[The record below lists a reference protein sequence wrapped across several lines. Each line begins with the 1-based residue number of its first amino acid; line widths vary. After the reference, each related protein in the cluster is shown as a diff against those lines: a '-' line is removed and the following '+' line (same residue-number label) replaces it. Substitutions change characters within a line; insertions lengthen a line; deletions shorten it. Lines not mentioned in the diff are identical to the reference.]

1 MSAEVRML
9 LTNLRQALLR
19 LLHAPLFT
27 IIAVLTLTLGIGA
40 NTAIFSVIQ
49 GVLLHPAGV
58 ADPVSLVSFHARYT
72 QLNLPSIG
80 VSAPDQADA
89 ASLSSLASSSAM
101 YQEQS
106 FNAQQDGRTLHLL
119 AAQITWPWFRTFG
132 AEPILGRTFQPD
144 DDQKGAARVVVV
156 SYSAWQRLFGGQHDA
171 VGKSLVLDGQPYRVI
186 GVMRSDFDWPRSRDV
201 WVPLGLP
208 PTAYA
213 ADQRYNEFYS
223 SVVRL
228 RPGVSVAQFNAAID
242 QKHREQIRREGSGS
256 FGQSAGWSMFAEP
269 WTNDAAG
276 DLRKPLIALFAVVA
290 GVLLIACLNVAG
302 LFLARAS
309 ARSRELALRI
319 ALGAS
324 RSHIASLFISEV
336 LLLAGIAT
344 ILGIFSGPLLGR
356 LILRA
361 IPHDLAAG
369 FSVHT
374 DFRLVLAA
382 AAIGLLSA
390 VCAGMA
396 PVWNVLRQRRT
407 LRLAEGVRTTTGA
420 SGKQRLRAILVAS
433 EMAIAFLLVA
443 GTGMFL
449 SSLLRLQQ
457 VDPGFHPAGVMTGSV
472 TLTAAQYRDNDT
484 RRVVFVDDV
493 LNRLRREPGV
503 KDAGAVFP
511 LPFGTTVKPSG
522 SFSIENLPTLPNE
535 PGPHADKRW
544 ATPGF
549 LAAMQIPL
557 LRGRFFTSSDTATT
571 QRVAVIDDV
580 LANAYWPHQDPIGQR
595 LRFGSREQWAEI
607 VGIVAHTR
615 RDSLE
620 VDENKGVVYT
630 AFAQQPVEG
639 ATFIARSS
647 GSAESLRTAMTDAVH
662 AADGAEALYDVTPL
676 SALVDASLAPRH
688 LLVWMLSLFGGLA
701 LFLAAIGIYGLL
713 SFLATQ
719 RTVEVGVRMALGANR
734 VDIAYLI
741 ARRILPL
748 LASGLGVGLIL
759 VVIAQRTLT
768 HFFAAMSGGSISSIA
783 GAAIV
788 LLLAAMVAALLP
800 ALRAAR
806 LQPSVALRNE

>member
-1 MSAEVRML
+1 ML

-58 ADPVSLVSFHARYT
+58 ADPASLVSFHARYT

-89 ASLSSLASSSAM
+89 ASLSSQVSSSAM
-101 YQEQS
+101 YDEQS

-119 AAQITWPWFRTFG
+119 AAEVTWPWFRTFG
-132 AEPILGRTFQPD
+132 AEPILGRTFRPE
-144 DDQKGAARVVVV
+144 DDQKGAARVVVL
-156 SYSAWQRLFGGQHDA
+156 SYNAWQRLFGGQHDA
-171 VGKSLVLDGQPYRVI
+171 IGRTLVLDGQPYRVI

-201 WVPLGLP
+201 WVPMGLA
-208 PTAYA
+208 PTAYGA
-213 ADQRYNEFYS
+213 GERYNEFYS

-228 RPGVSVAQFNAAID
+228 RPGVTVAQFNAAID

-269 WTNDAAG
+269 WTNDAAC
-276 DLRKPLIALFAVVA
+276 DLRKPLIALFAVVG

-302 LFLARAS
+302 LFLARAAS
-309 ARSRELALRI
+309 RSRELALRI

-336 LLLAGIAT
+336 LLLAGVAT
-344 ILGIFSGPLLGR
+344 TLGIFAGPLLGR

-369 FSVHT
+369 FTVHT
-374 DFRLVLAA
+374 DLRLVLAA
-382 AAIGLLSA
+382 AAIGLVSA

-396 PVWNVLRQRRT
+396 PVWSVLRQGRT
-407 LRLAEGVRTTTGA
+407 LRLAEGVRTSTGA

-433 EMAIAFLLVA
+433 EMAVAFVLVA

-449 SSLLRLQQ
+449 SSLFRLQQ
-457 VDPGFHPAGVMTGSV
+457 VDPGFRPAGVMTGSV
-472 TLTAAQYRDNDT
+472 TLTNAQYRDKDA
-484 RRVVFVDDV
+484 RRAVFVDDA
-493 LNRLRREPGV
+493 LNRLRQEPGV
-503 KDAGAVFP
+503 KDAAAVFP
-511 LPFGTTVKPSG
+511 LPFGDTVKPSG
-522 SFSIENLPTLPNE
+522 SFNIENIPILPNQ

-549 LAAMQIPL
+549 LTAMQIPL
-557 LRGRFFTSSDTATT
+557 LRGRFFLSSDTATT
-571 QRVAVIDDV
+571 QRVAVIDDT
-580 LANAYWPHQDPIGQR
+580 LARAYWPHQDPIGKR
-595 LRFGSREQWAEI
+595 IRFGNRDTWAEI

-630 AFAQQPVEG
+630 AFAQQPVDG
-639 ATFIARSS
+639 VTFVARTAAA
-647 GSAESLRTAMTDAVH
+647 AESLRTAMTNAVH
-662 AADGAEALYDVTPL
+662 GADGTEALYDVTPL

-734 VDIAYLI
+734 IDIAYLI

-748 LASGLGVGLIL
+748 LGAGLAVGIIL

-783 GAAIV
+783 GAAVV
-788 LLLAAMVAALLP
+788 LLLAAMVAALVP

-806 LQPSVALRNE
+806 LQPSVALRSE

>member
-1 MSAEVRML
+1 ML
-9 LTNLRQALLR
+9 LTNIRQALLR
-19 LLHAPLFT
+19 LFHAPLFT
-27 IIAVLTLTLGIGA
+27 IIAILTLTLGIGA
-40 NTAIFSVIQ
+40 NTAIFSVVQ

-58 ADPVSLVSFHARYT
+58 EDPASLVSFHARYT

-89 ASLSSLASSSAM
+89 ASLSSLVSSAAM
-101 YQEQS
+101 YVQQS
-106 FNAQQDGRTLHLL
+106 FNAQQGGHTLHLL
-119 AAQITWPWFRTFG
+119 AAQVTWPWFRTFG
-132 AEPILGRTFQPD
+132 AQPILGRTFRPE
-144 DDQKGAARVVVV
+144 DDQKGASRVVVL
-156 SYSAWQRLFGGQHDA
+156 SYNAWQHLFGGQHNA
-171 VGKSLVLDGQPYRVI
+171 VGQSLVLDGQSYRVI
-186 GVMRSDFDWPRSRDV
+186 GVMRSDFDWPRSRDL
-201 WVPLGLP
+201 WVPLGLA

-228 RPGVSVAQFNAAID
+228 RPGVSVAQFNGAVN
-242 QKHREQIRREGSGS
+242 QKHLEQIRREGSGS
-256 FGQSAGWSMFAEP
+256 FGQSAGWGMFAEP

-309 ARSRELALRI
+309 SRARELALRI

-324 RSHIASLFISEV
+324 RSHIASLFIGEV
-336 LLLAGIAT
+336 LLLAGFAT
-344 ILGIFSGPLLGR
+344 LLGIFAGPLLGR

-361 IPHDLAAG
+361 IPRDLAAG
-369 FSVHT
+369 FTVHT

-390 VCAGMA
+390 VCAGLA
-396 PVWNVLRQRRT
+396 PVWSVLRQRKS
-407 LRLAEGVRTTTGA
+407 LSLAGSVRTSTGA
-420 SGKQRLRAILVAS
+420 SGKQRLRAILVSS

-449 SSLLRLQQ
+449 SSLSRLQQ
-457 VDPGFHPAGVMTGSV
+457 VDPGFRPAGVMTGSV
-472 TLTAAQYRDNDT
+472 SLTGNQYRDNDA
-484 RRVVFVDDV
+484 RRAVFVDDT
-493 LNRLRREPGV
+493 LGRLRQQSGV
-503 KDAGAVFP
+503 KAAAAVYP
-511 LPFGTTVKPSG
+511 LPFGASVKPSG
-522 SFSIENLPTLPNE
+522 SFSIENLPIPPNE

-544 ATPGF
+544 ATSGF
-549 LAAMQIPL
+549 LSVMQIPL
-557 LRGRFFTSSDTATT
+557 LRGRWFSDSDTAHT
-571 QRVAVIDDV
+571 QRVAVIDDT
-580 LANAYWPHQDPIGQR
+580 LARAYWPHRDPIGQR
-595 LRFGSREQWAEI
+595 LHFGRGDQWAQI

-630 AFAQQPVEG
+630 PFAQEPVDG
-639 ATFIARSS
+639 VSFVARSATD
-647 GSAESLRTAMTDAVH
+647 AESLRTAMTDAVH
-662 AADGAEALYDVTPL
+662 GADGAEALYDVTPL

-734 VDIAYLI
+734 LDIAYLI

-748 LASGLGVGLIL
+748 LGAGLTVGVVL

-768 HFFAAMSGGSISSIA
+768 HFFAAMSGGSVSSIA

>member
-1 MSAEVRML
+1 ML

-27 IIAVLTLTLGIGA
+27 VIAILTLTLGIGA
-40 NTAIFSVIQ
+40 NTAIFSVVQ

-58 ADPVSLVSFHARYT
+58 EDPATLVSFHARYT

-89 ASLSSLASSSAM
+89 ASLSSLVSSSSM
-101 YQEQS
+101 YDPQS
-106 FNAQQDGRTLHLL
+106 FNAQQDGRTMHLL
-119 AAQITWPWFRTFG
+119 AAEVTWPWFHTFG
-132 AEPILGRTFQPD
+132 AEPILGRTFRPE
-144 DDQKGAARVVVV
+144 DDQKGAARTVVL
-156 SYSAWQRLFGGQHDA
+156 SYGTWQRLFGGQHDA
-171 VGKSLVLDGQPYRVI
+171 IGRSLVLDGQSYHVI

-213 ADQRYNEFYS
+213 AGERYNEFYS

-228 RPGVSVAQFNAAID
+228 RPGISVAQFNTAIN
-242 QKHREQIRREGSGS
+242 QKHLEQIRREGSGS

-276 DLRKPLIALFAVVA
+276 DLRKPLIALFAVVG

-324 RSHIASLFISEV
+324 RSQIASLFISEV
-336 LLLAGIAT
+336 LLLAGFAT
-344 ILGIFSGPLLGR
+344 VLGIVTGPLLGR
-356 LILRA
+356 LILSA

-396 PVWNVLRQRRT
+396 PVWSVLRQRKSLSLSDGIRT
-407 LRLAEGVRTTTGA
+407 STGA

-449 SSLLRLQQ
+449 SSLFRLQQ
-457 VDPGFHPAGVMTGSV
+457 VDPGFRPAGVMTGSV
-472 TLTAAQYRDNDT
+472 TLTNAQYRDSDA
-484 RRVVFVDDV
+484 RRAVFVNDV
-493 LNRLRREPGV
+493 LARLRQQPGV
-503 KDAGAVFP
+503 KDAAAVFP
-511 LPFGTTVKPSG
+511 LPFGASIKPSG

-544 ATPGF
+544 ATSGF

-557 LRGRFFTSSDTATT
+557 LRGRWFASSDTATT
-571 QRVAVIDDV
+571 QPVAVIDDT
-580 LANAYWPHQDPIGQR
+580 LARAYWPHQDPIGKR
-595 LRFGSREQWAEI
+595 IRFGSRDPWAQV

-620 VDENKGVVYT
+620 VDENKGVIYKS
-630 AFAQQPVEG
+630 FAQQPVEG
-639 ATFIARSS
+639 ATFVARST
-647 GSAESLRTAMTDAVH
+647 GDAENLRTAMTDAVH
-662 AADGAEALYDVTPL
+662 GADGAEALYDVTPL
-676 SALVDASLAPRH
+676 DTLVNASLAPRH

-734 VDIAYLI
+734 MDIAYLI

-748 LASGLGVGLIL
+748 LAAGLGVGVVL
-759 VVIAQRTLT
+759 VIIAQRTLT
-768 HFFAAMSGGSISSIA
+768 HFFAAMSGGSVSSIA
-783 GAAIV
+783 GAAII

>member
-1 MSAEVRML
+1 ML

-27 IIAVLTLTLGIGA
+27 VIAILTLTLGIGA
-40 NTAIFSVIQ
+40 NTAIFSVVQ

-58 ADPVSLVSFHARYT
+58 EDPASLVSFHARYT

-89 ASLSSLASSSAM
+89 ASLSSLVSSSSM
-101 YQEQS
+101 YDEQS
-106 FNAQQDGRTLHLL
+106 FNAQQDGHTLHLL
-119 AAQITWPWFRTFG
+119 AAAVTWTWFRTFG
-132 AEPILGRTFQPD
+132 AQPILGRSFQPE
-144 DDQKGAARVVVV
+144 DDQKGASRVVVL
-156 SYSAWQRLFGGQHDA
+156 SYGAWQRLFGGQHDA
-171 VGKSLVLDGQPYRVI
+171 IGKSLVLDGQPYRVI

-201 WVPLGLP
+201 WVPLGLAP
-208 PTAYA
+208 AAYGPGE
-213 ADQRYNEFYS
+213 RYNEFYS

-228 RPGVSVAQFNAAID
+228 RPAVSVSQFNAAID
-242 QKHREQIRREGSGS
+242 QKHLEQIRREGSGS
-256 FGQSAGWSMFAEP
+256 FGQSAGWGMFAEP
-269 WTNDAAG
+269 WTNAAAG

-309 ARSRELALRI
+309 SRSRELALRI

-324 RSHIASLFISEV
+324 RSQIASLFISEV
-336 LLLAGIAT
+336 LLLAGFAT
-344 ILGIFSGPLLGR
+344 VLGVFAGPLLGR

-374 DFRLVLAA
+374 DLRIVLAA

-390 VCAGMA
+390 LCAGMA
-396 PVWNVLRQRRT
+396 PVWSVLRQRRT
-407 LRLAEGVRTTTGA
+407 LRLTDGIRTSTGG

-449 SSLLRLQQ
+449 SSLVRLQQ
-457 VDPGFHPAGVMTGSV
+457 VDPGFRPAGVMTGSV
-472 TLTAAQYRDNDT
+472 TLTSAQYRDNDA
-484 RRVVFVDDV
+484 RRAAFVDDV
-493 LNRLRREPGV
+493 LNRLRQESGV
-503 KDAGAVFP
+503 KDAAAVFP

-544 ATPGF
+544 ATPG
-549 LAAMQIPL
+549 LLSTMQIPL
-557 LRGRFFTSSDTATT
+557 IRGRWFDSSDTAHS
-571 QRVAVIDDV
+571 QAVAVIDDT
-580 LANAYWPHQDPIGQR
+580 LARAYWPHQDPIGKR
-595 LRFGSREQWAEI
+595 IRFGSRDQWAHI
-607 VGIVAHTR
+607 VGIIAHTR

-620 VDENKGVVYT
+620 VDENKGVVYKP
-630 AFAQQPVEG
+630 FAQEPVEG
-639 ATFIARSS
+639 ITFIARSS
-647 GSAESLRTAMTDAVH
+647 GDAETLRTPMVDAVH
-662 AADGAEALYDVTPL
+662 GADGAEALYDVTPL

-748 LASGLGVGLIL
+748 LAGGLGVGIVL

-768 HFFAAMSGGSISSIA
+768 HFFAAMSGGNISSIA
-783 GAAIV
+783 AAAVV
-788 LLLAAMVAALLP
+788 LLFAAMVAALLP

>member
-1 MSAEVRML
+1 MML

-40 NTAIFSVIQ
+40 NTAIFSVVQ

-58 ADPVSLVSFHARYT
+58 EDPATLVSFHARYT

-89 ASLSSLASSSAM
+89 ASLSSFVSSSAM
-101 YQEQS
+101 YDPQS
-106 FNAQQDGRTLHLL
+106 FNAQQDGRTVHLL
-119 AAQITWPWFRTFG
+119 AAEVTWPWFRTFG
-132 AEPILGRTFQPD
+132 AQPILGRTFGPD
-144 DDQKGAARVVVV
+144 DDQKGAARTVVL
-156 SYSAWQRLFGGQHDA
+156 SYGAWQRLFGGQHDA
-171 VGKSLVLDGQPYRVI
+171 IGKSLVLDGQSYRVI
-186 GVMRSDFDWPRSRDV
+186 GVMRSDFDWPRGREV
-201 WVPLGLP
+201 WVPLGLAS
-208 PTAYA
+208 TAYA

-242 QKHREQIRREGSGS
+242 QKHREQVRREGSGS

-276 DLRKPLIALFAVVA
+276 DLRKPLIALFAVVG

-309 ARSRELALRI
+309 SRSRELALRI

-324 RSHIASLFISEV
+324 RSQIASLFISEV
-336 LLLAGIAT
+336 LLLAGFAT
-344 ILGIFSGPLLGR
+344 VLGVFAGPLLGR

-374 DFRLVLAA
+374 DLRLVLAA

-396 PVWNVLRQRRT
+396 PVWSVLRQGRT
-407 LRLAEGVRTTTGA
+407 LRLADGIRTSTGG

-449 SSLLRLQQ
+449 SSLVRLQQ
-457 VDPGFHPAGVMTGSV
+457 VDPGFRPAGVMTGSV
-472 TLTAAQYRDNDT
+472 TLTSAQYRDNEQ
-484 RRVVFVDDV
+484 RRAVFVDDV
-493 LNRLRREPGV
+493 LNRLRQEPGV
-503 KDAGAVFP
+503 KDAAAVFP
-511 LPFGTTVKPSG
+511 LPFGATVKPSG
-522 SFSIENLPTLPNE
+522 SFNIEDQPILPNE

-544 ATPGF
+544 ATSG
-549 LAAMQIPL
+549 LLSTMQIPL
-557 LRGRFFTSSDTATT
+557 LRGRWFASSDTAST

-580 LANAYWPHQDPIGQR
+580 LARAYWPHQDPIGKR
-595 LRFGSREQWAEI
+595 IRFGERDQWALI
-607 VGIVAHTR
+607 VGIAAHTR

-630 AFAQQPVEG
+630 PFAQQPVEG
-639 ATFIARSS
+639 VTFIARAA
-647 GSAESLRTAMTDAVH
+647 GDAESLRTPMVNSVH

-676 SALVDASLAPRH
+676 STLVDASLAPRH

-748 LASGLGVGLIL
+748 LGAGLGVGIVL
-759 VVIAQRTLT
+759 VVIAQRTLM

-783 GAAIV
+783 GAAVV
-788 LLLAAMVAALLP
+788 LFFAATVAALLP

>member
-1 MSAEVRML
+1 ML

-19 LLHAPLFT
+19 LVHAPLFT
-27 IIAVLTLTLGIGA
+27 IIAILTLTLGISA
-40 NTAIFSVIQ
+40 NTAIFSVVQ
-49 GVLLHPAGV
+49 GVLLHPAG
-58 ADPVSLVSFHARYT
+58 AEDPASLVSFHARYT

-89 ASLSSLASSSAM
+89 ASLSTLVSSSSM
-101 YQEQS
+101 YDEQS

-119 AAQITWPWFRTFG
+119 AAEVSWPWFRTFG
-132 AEPILGRTFQPD
+132 AQPILGRTFQPE
-144 DDQKGAARVVVV
+144 DDQKGASRVVVL

-171 VGKSLVLDGQPYRVI
+171 IGKSLVLDSQPYRVI
-186 GVMRSDFDWPRSRDV
+186 GVMRSDFGWPSGRDV
-201 WVPLGLP
+201 WVPLGLAS
-208 PTAYA
+208 TAYA
-213 ADQRYNEFYS
+213 ANQRYNEFYS

-228 RPGVSVAQFNAAID
+228 RPGVSVAQFNAAIN
-242 QKHREQIRREGSGS
+242 QKHLEQIRREGSGS
-256 FGQSAGWSMFAEP
+256 FGQSAGWGMFAEP

-276 DLRKPLIALFAVVA
+276 DLRKPLLALFAVVA

-324 RSHIASLFISEV
+324 RSHIAALFVTEV
-336 LLLAGIAT
+336 LLLAGFAT
-344 ILGIFSGPLLGR
+344 ALGIFAGPLLGS
-356 LILRA
+356 LILHV

-374 DFRLVLAA
+374 DLRLVLAA
-382 AAIGLLSA
+382 AAIGMLSA
-390 VCAGMA
+390 ICAGMA
-396 PVWNVLRQRRT
+396 PVGSVLRQGKS
-407 LRLAEGVRTTTGA
+407 LRLADSVRTSTGS

-443 GTGMFL
+443 GTGIFL
-449 SSLLRLQQ
+449 SSLVRLQQ
-457 VDPGFHPAGVMTGSV
+457 VDPGFRPAGVMTGSV
-472 TLTAAQYRDNDT
+472 TLTSAQYRDNES
-484 RRVVFVDDV
+484 RRAVFVDDV
-493 LNRLRREPGV
+493 LTRLRHQPGV
-503 KDAGAVFP
+503 KAAAAVFP
-511 LPFGTTVKPSG
+511 LPFGASVKPSG
-522 SFSIENLPTLPNE
+522 SFDIENLPTPPNE

-544 ATPGF
+544 ATPDL

-557 LRGRFFTSSDTATT
+557 LRGRWFSDTDTAHTL
-571 QRVAVIDDV
+571 RVAVIDDT
-580 LANAYWPHQDPIGQR
+580 LARAYWPHQDPIGKR
-595 LRFGSREQWAEI
+595 IRFGRGDIWAEVI
-607 VGIVAHTR
+607 GVVAHTR

-639 ATFIARSS
+639 ITFVARSA
-647 GSAESLRTAMTDAVH
+647 GDAENLRQPMLDAVH
-662 AADGAEALYDVTPL
+662 GADGTEALYDVTPL
-676 SALVDASLAPRH
+676 STLVDASLAPRH

-734 VDIAYLI
+734 MDIAYLI
-741 ARRILPL
+741 ARRVFPL
-748 LASGLGVGLIL
+748 LAFGLAAGIVL

-768 HFFAAMSGGSISSIA
+768 HFFAALSGGSISSITAAA
-783 GAAIV
+783 GI
-788 LLLAAMVAALLP
+788 LLAAAMIAALLP

>member
-1 MSAEVRML
+1 ME
-9 LTNLRQALLR
+9 
-19 LLHAPLFT
+19 
-27 IIAVLTLTLGIGA
+27 
-40 NTAIFSVIQ
+40 
-49 GVLLHPAGV
+49 
-58 ADPVSLVSFHARYT
+58 D
-72 QLNLPSIG
+72 
-80 VSAPDQADA
+80 
-89 ASLSSLASSSAM
+89 
-101 YQEQS
+101 EQS
-106 FNAQQDGRTLHLL
+106 FNAQQDGHTLHLL
-119 AAQITWPWFRTFG
+119 AAEVTWPWFHTFG
-132 AEPILGRTFQPD
+132 AEPILGRTFRPE
-144 DDQKGAARVVVV
+144 DDQKGASRVVVL

-186 GVMRSDFDWPRSRDV
+186 GVMRSDFDWPRNRDV
-201 WVPLGLP
+201 WVPLGLA

-228 RPGVSVAQFNAAID
+228 RPGISVAQFNAAID

-276 DLRKPLIALFAVVA
+276 DLRKPLIALFAVVT

-309 ARSRELALRI
+309 SRSRELALRI

-324 RSHIASLFISEV
+324 RSQIASLFVSEV
-336 LLLAGIAT
+336 LLLAGFAT
-344 ILGIFSGPLLGR
+344 MLGVLAGPVLGR

-374 DFRLVLAA
+374 DLRLVLAA

-396 PVWNVLRQRRT
+396 PVWSVLRQRRS
-407 LRLAEGVRTTTGA
+407 LSLADSVRTSTGA
-420 SGKQRLRAILVAS
+420 SGKQRLRAILVSS

-457 VDPGFHPAGVMTGSV
+457 VDPGFRPAGVMTGSV
-472 TLTAAQYRDNDT
+472 TLTSAQYRDNDT
-484 RRVVFVDDV
+484 RRAVFVGDV
-493 LNRLRREPGV
+493 LTRLRQQPGV
-503 KDAGAVFP
+503 KDAAAVFP

-522 SFSIENLPTLPNE
+522 SFAIEDLPTLPNE

-544 ATPGF
+544 ATSG
-549 LAAMQIPL
+549 LLSTMQIPL
-557 LRGRFFTSSDTATT
+557 LRGRWFASSDTATT
-571 QRVAVIDDV
+571 QHVAVIDDT
-580 LANAYWPHQDPIGQR
+580 LARAYWPHHDPIGKR
-595 LRFGSREQWAEI
+595 IRFGSQDPWAQI

-620 VDENKGVVYT
+620 VDENKGVVYKS
-630 AFAQQPVEG
+630 FAQQPVEG
-639 ATFIARSS
+639 VTFVARSS
-647 GSAESLRTAMTDAVH
+647 GGDAESLRTSMTDAVH
-662 AADGAEALYDVTPL
+662 GADGAEALYDVTPL

-748 LASGLGVGLIL
+748 LAAGLGVGLVL

-768 HFFAAMSGGSISSIA
+768 HFFAAMTGGSVSSIA
-783 GAAIV
+783 GAAVV

>member
-1 MSAEVRML
+1 ML

-27 IIAVLTLTLGIGA
+27 VIAILTLTLGIGA

-58 ADPVSLVSFHARYT
+58 EDPASLVSFHARYT

-80 VSAPDQADA
+80 VSAPDQADV
-89 ASLSSLASSSAM
+89 ASLTSLVSSSAM
-101 YQEQS
+101 YDEQS
-106 FNAQQDGRTLHLL
+106 FNAQQNGRTLHLL
-119 AAQITWPWFRTFG
+119 AAQVTWPWFRTFG
-132 AEPILGRTFQPD
+132 AEPILGRTFRPE
-144 DDQKGAARVVVV
+144 DDQKGAARTVVL
-156 SYSAWQRLFGGQHDA
+156 SYGGWQRLFGGQHDA
-171 VGKSLVLDGQPYRVI
+171 IGKSLVLDSRPYRVI

-208 PTAYA
+208 PTAYD
-213 ADQRYNEFYS
+213 ADARYNESYT

-228 RPGVSVAQFNAAID
+228 RPGVSIAQFNAAIN
-242 QKHREQIRREGSGS
+242 QKHLEQIRREGSGS
-256 FGQSAGWSMFAEP
+256 FGQSAGWGMFAEP

-324 RSHIASLFISEV
+324 RSQIASLFISEV
-336 LLLAGIAT
+336 LLLAGFAT
-344 ILGIFSGPLLGR
+344 VLGIVAGPLLGR

-369 FSVHT
+369 FVVHT

-390 VCAGMA
+390 VCAGLA
-396 PVWNVLRQRRT
+396 PVWSVLRQRKS
-407 LRLAEGVRTTTGA
+407 LSLADSVRTSTGA

-449 SSLLRLQQ
+449 SSLFRLQQ
-457 VDPGFHPAGVMTGSV
+457 VDPGFRPAGVMTGSV
-472 TLTAAQYRDNDT
+472 TLTSAQYRDNEP
-484 RRVVFVDDV
+484 RRAVFVDDV
-493 LNRLRREPGV
+493 LARLRQEPGV
-503 KDAGAVFP
+503 KDAAAIFP
-511 LPFGTTVKPSG
+511 LPFGTSVKPSG
-522 SFSIENLPTLPNE
+522 SFFIENLPILPNE

-544 ATPGF
+544 ATPG
-549 LAAMQIPL
+549 LLSTMQIPL
-557 LRGRFFTSSDTATT
+557 LRGRWFASSDTATT
-571 QRVAVIDDV
+571 QCVAVIDDT
-580 LANAYWPHQDPIGQR
+580 LARAYWPHQDPIGKR
-595 LRFGSREQWAEI
+595 VRFGSRDPWAQV

-620 VDENKGVVYT
+620 VDENKGVIYKS
-630 AFAQQPVEG
+630 FAQQPVEG
-639 ATFIARSS
+639 ITFIARSS
-647 GSAESLRTAMTDAVH
+647 GDAESLRTPMTYAVH
-662 AADGAEALYDVTPL
+662 GADGAEALYDVTPL
-676 SALVDASLAPRH
+676 DALVNASLAPRH

-734 VDIAYLI
+734 LDIAYLI

-748 LASGLGVGLIL
+748 LAAGLGVGVVL
-759 VVIAQRTLT
+759 VIIAQRTLT
-768 HFFAAMSGGSISSIA
+768 HFFAAMSGGSISSVA
-783 GAAIV
+783 GAAVV

>member
-1 MSAEVRML
+1 
-9 LTNLRQALLR
+9 
-19 LLHAPLFT
+19 
-27 IIAVLTLTLGIGA
+27 
-40 NTAIFSVIQ
+40 
-49 GVLLHPAGV
+49 
-58 ADPVSLVSFHARYT
+58 
-72 QLNLPSIG
+72 
-80 VSAPDQADA
+80 
-89 ASLSSLASSSAM
+89 
-101 YQEQS
+101 
-106 FNAQQDGRTLHLL
+106 
-119 AAQITWPWFRTFG
+119 
-132 AEPILGRTFQPD
+132 
-144 DDQKGAARVVVV
+144 
-156 SYSAWQRLFGGQHDA
+156 
-171 VGKSLVLDGQPYRVI
+171 VI

-201 WVPLGLP
+201 WVPLGLA

-213 ADQRYNEFYS
+213 ADERYNEFYS

-309 ARSRELALRI
+309 SRSRELALRI

-324 RSHIASLFISEV
+324 RSQIASLFISEV
-336 LLLAGIAT
+336 LLLAGFAT
-344 ILGIFSGPLLGR
+344 LLGVFAGPLLGR

-374 DFRLVLAA
+374 DLRLVLAA

-390 VCAGMA
+390 VCAGMV
-396 PVWNVLRQRRT
+396 PVWSVVRRGSS
-407 LRLAEGVRTTTGA
+407 LRLADSVRTSTGG
-420 SGKQRLRAILVAS
+420 SGKQRLRAILVSS

-457 VDPGFHPAGVMTGSV
+457 VDPGFRPAGVMTGSV
-472 TLTAAQYRDNDT
+472 TLTSSQYRDNDA
-484 RRVVFVDDV
+484 RRAVFVEDV
-493 LNRLRREPGV
+493 LARLRQQPGV
-503 KDAGAVFP
+503 RDAAAIFP

-522 SFSIENLPTLPNE
+522 SFAIEDLPTLPNE

-544 ATPGF
+544 ATPG
-549 LAAMQIPL
+549 LLSAMQIPL
-557 LRGRFFTSSDTATT
+557 LRGRWFASSDIANT
-571 QRVAVIDDV
+571 QHVAVIDDV
-580 LANAYWPHQDPIGQR
+580 LARAYWPHQDPIGKR
-595 LRFGSREQWAEI
+595 IRFGSRDPWAQI
-607 VGIVAHTR
+607 IGIVAHTR

-620 VDENKGVVYT
+620 VDENKGVVYKP
-630 AFAQQPVEG
+630 FAQQPVEG
-639 ATFIARSS
+639 VTFVARSS
-647 GSAESLRTAMTDAVH
+647 GDAESLRTPMLDAVH
-662 AADGAEALYDVTPL
+662 GADGAEALYDVTPL

-748 LASGLGVGLIL
+748 LAAGLGVGVVL

-768 HFFAAMSGGSISSIA
+768 HFFAAMSGSSVSSIA
-783 GAAIV
+783 GAAVV
-788 LLLAAMVAALLP
+788 LLVAAMMAALLP

>member
-1 MSAEVRML
+1 ML

-19 LLHAPLFT
+19 LVHVPLFT
-27 IIAVLTLTLGIGA
+27 IIAILTLTLGTGA
-40 NTAIFSVIQ
+40 NTAIFSVVQ

-58 ADPVSLVSFHARYT
+58 EDPASLVSFHARYT

-89 ASLSSLASSSAM
+89 ASLSSLVSSAAM
-101 YQEQS
+101 YNPQS
-106 FNAQQDGRTLHLL
+106 FNALQDGRTLHLL
-119 AAQITWPWFRTFG
+119 AAQVTWPWFRSFG
-132 AEPILGRTFQPD
+132 AQPILGRTFQPE
-144 DDQKGAARVVVV
+144 DDQKGASRVVVL
-156 SYSAWQRLFGGQHDA
+156 SCGTWQRLFGGQHNA
-171 VGKSLVLDGQPYRVI
+171 IGKSLVLDGQSYRVI
-186 GVMRSDFDWPRSRDV
+186 GVMRSDFDWPRSRDL
-201 WVPLGLP
+201 WVPLGLSP
-208 PTAYA
+208 DAYA
-213 ADQRYNEFYS
+213 ANQRYNEFYS

-228 RPGVSVAQFNAAID
+228 RPGVSVGQFNAAID
-242 QKHREQIRREGSGS
+242 QKHLEQIRREGSAS
-256 FGQSAGWSMFAEP
+256 FGGSAGWSMFAEP

-276 DLRKPLIALFAVVA
+276 DLRKPLLALFAVVG

-324 RSHIASLFISEV
+324 RTQIASLFITEV
-336 LLLAGIAT
+336 LLLAGSAT
-344 ILGIFSGPLLGR
+344 ILGILAGPLLGS

-369 FSVHT
+369 FSVHA
-374 DFRLVLAA
+374 DLRLVLAA

-396 PVWNVLRQRRT
+396 PVWSVLRQGKS
-407 LRLAEGVRTTTGA
+407 LRLADSVRTSTGG

-443 GTGMFL
+443 GTGIFL
-449 SSLLRLQQ
+449 SSLIRLQQ
-457 VDPGFHPAGVMTGSV
+457 VDPGFRPAGVMTGSV
-472 TLTAAQYRDNDT
+472 TLTAAQYRDNEA
-484 RRVVFVDDV
+484 RRTVFVNDV
-493 LNRLRREPGV
+493 LARLRHQAGV
-503 KDAGAVFP
+503 KDAAAVFP
-511 LPFGTTVKPSG
+511 LPFGTSVKPSS
-522 SFSIENLPTLPNE
+522 SFVIENLPTPPDE

-544 ATPGF
+544 ATPGL

-557 LRGRFFTSSDTATT
+557 ERGRWFSDTDTAHT
-571 QRVAVIDDV
+571 QSVAVIDDT
-580 LANAYWPHQDPIGQR
+580 LARAYWPHQDPIGKHI
-595 LRFGSREQWAEI
+595 RFGQSGPWTEI
-607 VGIVAHTR
+607 VGVVAHTR

-620 VDENKGVVYT
+620 MDENKGVVYT

-639 ATFIARSS
+639 VTFVARSA
-647 GSAESLRTAMTDAVH
+647 GDAESLRQPMIDAVRG
-662 AADGAEALYDVTPL
+662 ADGTEALYDVTPL
-676 SALVDASLAPRH
+676 STLVDASLAPRH

-741 ARRILPL
+741 ARRVLPL
-748 LASGLGVGLIL
+748 LAAGLGAGVVL
-759 VVIAQRTLT
+759 VIIAQRTLT
-768 HFFAAMSGGSISSIA
+768 HFFAALSGSSVSSIA
-783 GAAIV
+783 AAAGI
-788 LLLAAMVAALLP
+788 LLLAAMIAALLP

>member
-1 MSAEVRML
+1 MML

-49 GVLLHPAGV
+49 GVLLHPAGIE
-58 ADPVSLVSFHARYT
+58 DPATLVSFHARYT

-89 ASLSSLASSSAM
+89 ASLSSFVSSSAM
-101 YQEQS
+101 YDEQS
-106 FNAQQDGRTLHLL
+106 FNAQQNGRTVHLL
-119 AAQITWPWFRTFG
+119 AAMVTWPWFHTFG
-132 AEPILGRTFQPD
+132 AEPILGRTFGPD
-144 DDQKGAARVVVV
+144 DDQKGAARTVVL
-156 SYSAWQRLFGGQHDA
+156 SYGAWQRLFGGQHDA
-171 VGKSLVLDGQPYRVI
+171 IGKALVLDGQSYRVI

-213 ADQRYNEFYS
+213 AAERYNEFYS
-223 SVVRL
+223 GVVRL

-242 QKHREQIRREGSGS
+242 QKHLEQIRREGSGS
-256 FGQSAGWSMFAEP
+256 FGKSAGWSMFADP

-276 DLRKPLIALFAVVA
+276 DLRKPLIALFAVVG

-309 ARSRELALRI
+309 SRSRELALRI

-324 RSHIASLFISEV
+324 RSQIASLFVGEV
-336 LLLAGIAT
+336 LLLAGFAT
-344 ILGIFSGPLLGR
+344 VLGVFAGPLLGG

-374 DFRLVLAA
+374 DLRLILAA

-396 PVWNVLRQRRT
+396 PVWSVLRQGRT
-407 LRLAEGVRTTTGA
+407 LRLADGIRTSTGG

-449 SSLLRLQQ
+449 SSLARLQQ
-457 VDPGFHPAGVMTGSV
+457 VDPGFRPAGVMTGSV
-472 TLTAAQYRDNDT
+472 TLTSAQYRDNEP
-484 RRVVFVDDV
+484 RRAVFVDDV
-493 LNRLRREPGV
+493 LARLRQDPGV
-503 KDAGAVFP
+503 KDVAAVFP
-511 LPFGTTVKPSG
+511 LPFGDTVKPSG
-522 SFSIENLPTLPNE
+522 SFNIEDQPILPNE

-544 ATPGF
+544 ATPG
-549 LAAMQIPL
+549 LLSAMQIPL
-557 LRGRFFTSSDTATT
+557 LRGRWFASGDTATT

-580 LANAYWPHQDPIGQR
+580 LARAYWPHQDPIGKR
-595 LRFGSREQWAEI
+595 IRFGAGDQWAQI
-607 VGIVAHTR
+607 VGIAAHTR

-620 VDENKGVVYT
+620 VDENKGVIYT
-630 AFAQQPVEG
+630 AFAQQPVQG
-639 ATFIARSS
+639 VTFIARSA
-647 GSAESLRTAMTDAVH
+647 GDAESLRTPMVNSVH

-676 SALVDASLAPRH
+676 STLVDASLAPRH

-701 LFLAAIGIYGLL
+701 LFLASIGIYGLL

-741 ARRILPL
+741 ARRIVPL
-748 LASGLGVGLIL
+748 LAAGLGVGIVL

-783 GAAIV
+783 GAAVV
-788 LLLAAMVAALLP
+788 LLFAATVAALLP